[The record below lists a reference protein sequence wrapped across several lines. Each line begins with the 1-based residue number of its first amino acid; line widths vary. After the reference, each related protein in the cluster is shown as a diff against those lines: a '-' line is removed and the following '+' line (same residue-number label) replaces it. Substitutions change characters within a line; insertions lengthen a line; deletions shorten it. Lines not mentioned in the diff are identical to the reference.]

1 MEILNRDVVMAHVD
15 AMVLSPDFKAFISE
29 NQVEALRRLYS
40 ILKRVDFQ
48 A

>member
-1 MEILNRDVVMAHVD
+1 MDILNRDVVMAHVD

-29 NQVEALRRLYS
+29 NHVEALRRLYS